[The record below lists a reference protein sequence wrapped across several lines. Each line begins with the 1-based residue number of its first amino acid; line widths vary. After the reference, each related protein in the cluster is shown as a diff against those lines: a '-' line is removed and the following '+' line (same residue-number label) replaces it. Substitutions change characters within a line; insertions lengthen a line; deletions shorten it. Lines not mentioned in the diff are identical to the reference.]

1 MRFKFACT
9 KWNLWKWITL
19 GTQYSSIKLM
29 YIHKKMYGFFN
40 NSSINLKVKTNK
52 QYIRIRVMGKLFL
65 YPNENENNI
74 KMWLFHT
81 RVKSHQEIWQLT
93 ERR

>member
-1 MRFKFACT
+1 MHKM
-9 KWNLWKWITL
+9 KSMKVNNI
-19 GTQYSSIKLM
+19 GYSSIKLM

-65 YPNENENNI
+65 YIQMKTKIILKCDYFTQESNPI
-74 KMWLFHT
+74 KRFDN
-81 RVKSHQEIWQLT
+81 
-93 ERR
+93 